1 MSLSP
6 FASLRFNK
14 PHATTALENECSSSI
29 REIYLGLGAR
39 ICANAANIYFRLLT
53 SPESMSSRDK

>member
-14 PHATTALENECSSSI
+14 QHATTVLENECTSSI
-29 REIYLGLGAR
+29 RGILLGLGDR
-39 ICANAANIYFRLLT
+39 MFCKRC
-53 SPESMSSRDK
+53 